1 MSLPLRALIVED
13 SEDDAL
19 LIARE
24 LRRGGYELASERAD
38 TVTTFESAIA
48 RQTWEVII
56 ADYSMPHFGG
66 LAALKRVKE
75 MGLDVPFIIVSGTI
89 GEDSAVAAMKAGAHD
104 YVMKDNLARLVPA
117 VQRELREAESRQ
129 ARRLAEKRLRE
140 SEARYRQ
147 SVENSPNPIF
157 TVDRQGKIQMWNQ
170 ACGQVFQTK
179 AEEILGQ
186 AYHQL
191 LRNSQD
197 RAALDGLLAQVWQG
211 LSVNEQ
217 EMQYRCRDGAQR
229 FMVTRIYPVC
239 DLEGQVEACVVANT
253 DITKRKRAE
262 RLLQALNMASL
273 AMQRAATPQEVLTTA
288 GEEFKKLG
296 FSCTILFTDESQ
308 SRLFPKYLSYDQEAV
323 RLAEGLVGVKV
334 ESFSLPVETA
344 GVLREAV
351 WQGKTILI
359 DGREGLRQLLPK
371 SFRKFASQILRLLE
385 IRKSVAT
392 PLILEDKVVG
402 LLSVQSDDLTEDD
415 IPAITAFAHQMTAAW
430 RKARLMHDLETSLE
444 ELKRTQAQLLQAQK
458 MEAIGRLAAGGVAH
472 DFNNMLTI
480 VHLST
485 RLLKRQLHP
494 EDPLLEYV
502 QQIEE
507 AGERATALTKQLL
520 SFSRRDV
527 IEPHVVDLNQEIG
540 NLSRMLQ
547 RIIGEDVEL
556 VTMLADDLW
565 PVYLDPVQIDQAIV
579 NLAVNAR
586 DAMPSGGCLT
596 IETAN
601 VVLDGASAT
610 RLIDVQPG
618 EYVSLTVRD
627 TGVGMGDEVKA
638 HLFEPFFTTKE
649 RGQGTGLGLST
660 VFGIIKQN
668 AGHIWVDSELG
679 QGTTVQIRLPR
690 TEKVEPQ
697 GAVRLTPISA
707 LRGTETILVVED
719 YAGVRDLAAQI
730 LRAHGYQ
737 VLAAKN
743 GSEAIRISLK
753 HGRPIHLLLTD
764 VVMPGMNGNELAEQ
778 IQAQRPGIRILYMSG
793 YDNRLIEDP
802 TTLGEGVAFLAKPLT
817 VETLTEKVRAV
828 LDLHLPE

>member
-1 MSLPLRALIVED
+1 MRPTLHALIVED

-24 LRRGGYELASERAD
+24 LRRGGYELTSERVD
-38 TVTTFESAIA
+38 TLDDFRSATA
-48 RQTWEVII
+48 RQAWQVII
-56 ADYSMPHFGG
+56 ADYSMPHFSA
-66 LAALKRVKE
+66 LAALRQVWE

-129 ARRLAEKRLRE
+129 ARRRAEERLRE

-157 TVDRQGKIQMWNQ
+157 TVDRQGRIQMWNR
-170 ACGQVFQTK
+170 ACGQVFQYQ
-179 AEEILGQ
+179 AEKIIGE

-191 LRNSQD
+191 LWDSQE
-197 RAALDGLLAQVWQG
+197 RTVLDGLLTQVWLG
-211 LSVNEQ
+211 LSVSEQ
-217 EMQYRCRDGAQR
+217 EMQYRCRDGTQR

-239 DLEGQVEACVVANT
+239 DLEGRVEGCVFANT

-296 FSCTILFTDESQ
+296 FSCTIFFTDENQ
-308 SRLFPKYLSYDQEAV
+308 SRLFPKYFSYDQKAV
-323 RLAEGLVGVKV
+323 RLAERLIGVKA
-334 ESFSLPVETA
+334 ESFSLSVETA
-344 GVLREAV
+344 GGLTEA
-351 WQGKTILI
+351 I
-359 DGREGLRQLLPK
+359 REGETVFLDGTRELRQVLSKPL
-371 SFRKFASQILRLLE
+371 RKFAGQILKILE
-385 IRKSVAT
+385 IPKSVVA
-392 PLILEDKVVG
+392 PLILEDKTVG

-415 IPAITAFAHQMTAAW
+415 MPAITAFAHQMAAAW

-444 ELKRTQAQLLQAQK
+444 ELKHTQAQLLQAQK
-458 MEAIGRLAAGGVAH
+458 MEAIGRLAGGVAH

-480 VHLST
+480 VHLCT
-485 RLLKRQLHP
+485 RLLKRQLHS

-547 RIIGEDVEL
+547 RVIGEDIEF
-556 VTMLADDLW
+556 VTVLADDLW

-601 VVLDGASAT
+601 VVLDGESAA
-610 RLIDVQPG
+610 RHVDAQPG
-618 EYVSLTVRD
+618 DYVRLTVRD

-649 RGQGTGLGLST
+649 RDHGTGLGLST

-668 AGHIWVDSELG
+668 AGHIWVDSEVG
-679 QGTTVQIRLPR
+679 QGTAVQIYLPR

-697 GAVRLTPISA
+697 DLLRVTPISA
-707 LRGTETILVVED
+707 LHGDETILVVED
-719 YAGVRDLAAQI
+719 YGGVRDLAAQI
-730 LRAHGYQ
+730 LEAHGYQ

-743 GSEAIRISLK
+743 GSEALRISLR
-753 HGRPIHLLLTD
+753 HNQPIHLLLTD
-764 VVMPGMNGNELAEQ
+764 MVMPGMNGKELAEQ

-793 YDNRLIEDP
+793 YDNRLFEDP
-802 TTLGEGVAFLAKPLT
+802 AALGEGVAFLAKPLT

-828 LDLHLPE
+828 LDLPRPG

>member
-1 MSLPLRALIVED
+1 MSPLLRALIVED

-24 LRRGGYELASERAD
+24 LRRGGYVLTSERVDSAEA
-38 TVTTFESAIA
+38 FESAIT

-56 ADYSMPHFGG
+56 ADYSMPNFGG
-66 LAALKRVKE
+66 LAALKRVQK
-75 MGLDVPFIIVSGTI
+75 MGLDVPLIIVSGTI

-129 ARRLAEKRLRE
+129 ARRRAEERLRE

-157 TVDRQGKIQMWNQ
+157 AVDGQGTIWMWNQ
-170 ACGQVFQTK
+170 ACGQVFQYET
-179 AEEILGQ
+179 EEILGQ

-191 LRNSQD
+191 LWNSQD
-197 RAALDGLLAQVWQG
+197 RAALDSLLARVWQG

-239 DLEGQVEACVVANT
+239 DLEGQVEGCVFSNT

-273 AMQRAATPQEVLTTA
+273 AMQRAATPQEILTTA

-296 FSCTILFTDESQ
+296 FSCTVFFTDESQ
-308 SRLFPKYLSYDQEAV
+308 SRLFPKYFSYDQKAI
-323 RLAEGLVGVKV
+323 RLAERLIGVKA
-334 ESFSLPVETA
+334 ESFSLPLETA
-344 GVLREAV
+344 GMLREAI

-359 DGREGLRQLLPK
+359 DGREGLRQVLPEPL
-371 SFRKFASQILRLLE
+371 RTFASQLLKLLK
-385 IRKSVAT
+385 IRKSVVT
-392 PLILEDKVVG
+392 PLILEDKTVG

-415 IPAITAFAHQMTAAW
+415 MPAITAFAHQMSAAW

-444 ELKRTQAQLLQAQK
+444 ELKRTQAQLLRAQK
-458 MEAIGRLAAGGVAH
+458 MEAIGRLAGGVAH

-540 NLSRMLQ
+540 SLSRMLQ
-547 RIIGEDVEL
+547 RVIGEDIEF
-556 VTMLADDLW
+556 VTVLADDLW

-596 IETAN
+596 VETAN
-601 VVLDGASAT
+601 AVLDRASVN
-610 RLIDVQPG
+610 RDVDVQPG
-618 EYVSLTVRD
+618 DYVKLTVRD
-627 TGVGMGDEVKA
+627 TGVGMGDEVKV

-649 RGQGTGLGLST
+649 RGHGSGLGLST
-660 VFGIIKQN
+660 VFGTVKQN
-668 AGHIWVDSELG
+668 AGHIWVDSEVG
-679 QGTTVQIRLPR
+679 QGTTIQIYLPR
-690 TEKVEPQ
+690 TGKVEPQ
-697 GAVRLTPISA
+697 GTLRVTPTSA
-707 LRGTETILVVED
+707 LCGSETILVVED

-743 GSEAIRISLK
+743 GPEAIRISLK
-753 HGRPIHLLLTD
+753 HDRPIHLLLTD
-764 VVMPGMNGNELAEQ
+764 MVMPGMNGNELAEQ
-778 IQAQRPGIRILYMSG
+778 IQAQRPGIRVLYMSG

-802 TTLGEGVAFLAKPLT
+802 TALGEGVAFLAKPLT
-817 VETLTEKVRAV
+817 VETLTEKVRAA
-828 LDLHLPE
+828 LDLPLSG